1 MKSLMTLVILGLF
14 SSASAAGLKFKDC
27 SLPQLNDLIEMNEE
41 SILEANLLLST
52 IKQRIAEKRYKGK
65 TQRKL
70 KRAARVVK
78 CAIRKLPK
86 TKYKCSKK
94 SKPGVVASTLP
105 VVGKTVAL
113 YDGFWNSSY
122 AYKVSTLIHEATH
135 KCATSD
141 GNYNYQAGGKPS
153 SSPLFGWQ
161 NIASTYDYWI
171 MKGFC
176 VPEDD
181 C

>member
-1 MKSLMTLVILGLF
+1 MAALGLN
-14 SSASAAGLKFKDC
+14 ANLYAANLKFKDC
-27 SLPQLNDLIEMNEE
+27 SISRINRILDMSEE
-41 SILEANLLLST
+41 SILEANLLLSK
-52 IKQRIAEKRYKGK
+52 IENRISENRYKKK
-65 TQRKL
+65 TQRRL
-70 KRAARVVK
+70 KRAAKVVK
-78 CAIRKLPK
+78 CALRKLPK

-94 SKPGVVASTLP
+94 SKPGKVASTLP

-122 AYKVSTLIHEATH
+122 SYKVSTLIHEATH

-141 GNYNYQAGGKPS
+141 GNYNYQQGGKPS

-176 VPEDD
+176 VPGDD